1 VGKNSINLDS
11 CNISPF
17 CIMGILGGVDIWPTA
32 ESNMIG
38 KKFFGEI
45 IMDRFSNEDTNS
57 PNISN
62 YLAKHSCYAEHKCT
76 VVRLVIKCNASILTL
91 Q

>member
-1 VGKNSINLDS
+1 
-11 CNISPF
+11 
-17 CIMGILGGVDIWPTA
+17 MGVLGGIYTWPTA
-32 ESNMIG
+32 ESNMVG

-62 YLAKHSCYAEHKCT
+62 SPDKHSCYTVHKCT
-76 VVRLVIKCNASILTL
+76 VVRLVITCNASILTL
-91 Q
+91 QRRYKMEESSSVMATTK